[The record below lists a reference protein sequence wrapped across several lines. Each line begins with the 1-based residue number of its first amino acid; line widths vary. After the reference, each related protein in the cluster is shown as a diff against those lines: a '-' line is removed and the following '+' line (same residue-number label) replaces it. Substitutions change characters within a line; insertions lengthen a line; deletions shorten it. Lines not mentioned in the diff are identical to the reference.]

1 MMAEETPICNF
12 GWTAE
17 DFNLK
22 GTDEQYHTLESIKGS
37 KATLVMFICNHCPYV
52 QAVIERLNSTVL
64 DLKKYDVG
72 AVGIMSNDT
81 NNYPEDSFENMKLFS
96 KKHNFCFPYVID
108 ENQEIAKKYSAVCT
122 PDFFGFDSNLGLQ
135 YRGRL
140 DESKTNLVPNAKRE
154 LFEAMSVVSKTGK
167 GPQKQFPSMGC
178 SIKWR

>member
-12 GWTAE
+12 GWAAE

-22 GTDEQYHTLESIKGS
+22 GTDGQYYTLESIKGS

-52 QAVIERLNSTVL
+52 QAVIERLNSAVL

-96 KKHNFCFPYVID
+96 RNIIFVSLMLLTRTKRLQKNIAQSVPRIFLVLIVI
-108 ENQEIAKKYSAVCT
+108 
-122 PDFFGFDSNLGLQ
+122 
-135 YRGRL
+135 
-140 DESKTNLVPNAKRE
+140 
-154 LFEAMSVVSKTGK
+154 
-167 GPQKQFPSMGC
+167 
-178 SIKWR
+178 

>member
-12 GWTAE
+12 GWAAE

-22 GTDEQYHTLESIKGS
+22 GTDGQYYTLESIKGS

-96 KKHNFCFPYVID
+96 KKHFSNNVALFLPIQVHCILYV
-108 ENQEIAKKYSAVCT
+108 
-122 PDFFGFDSNLGLQ
+122 
-135 YRGRL
+135 
-140 DESKTNLVPNAKRE
+140 NLVQN
-154 LFEAMSVVSKTGK
+154 
-167 GPQKQFPSMGC
+167 
-178 SIKWR
+178 